1 MIDGAINESSCT
13 KVYTCGSP
21 FLVAKATC
29 LQANNI
35 PQICTHLS
43 SHARGLIKQ
52 KIPFCLRLLLA
63 IGLLGSFPH
72 SLLLAA
78 TPNTVK
84 PLSQPATLKTG
95 TLEALKGPV
104 LTVPAGTAF
113 TVSLQQPISTQINKV
128 GDLIEAMVETPLTA
142 ENKIILPKG
151 SRVKGTI
158 AGIRSSGGA
167 IRSGSLELQFTT
179 AEPVGTTL
187 QLPLLA
193 KVKTPN
199 GSGVLEGEGFKSN
212 AGQIAAKTAIGAA
225 TGAAAGSIGGLLRH
239 SNVGNGA
246 IIGASI
252 GAGIGLIHSLFQTKP
267 QPVELESQS
276 PLTLVLEKS
285 LTVGGGN
292 TTMPI
297 QVILP
302 PYSPNGN
309 IVKPTADKPL
319 PNQPVAS
326 PEGTGYYGY

>member
-1 MIDGAINESSCT
+1 M
-13 KVYTCGSP
+13 
-21 FLVAKATC
+21 L
-29 LQANNI
+29 NI
-35 PQICTHLS
+35 T
-43 SHARGLIKQ
+43 KQ
-52 KIPFCLRLLLA
+52 KIHFCLRLL
-63 IGLLGSFPH
+63 IVTGLLGSLPY

-95 TLEALKGPV
+95 TLETLKGPV

-128 GDLIEAMVETPLTA
+128 GDPIEALVETPLTT

-151 SRVKGTI
+151 SMVKGSVV
-158 AGIRSSGGA
+158 GIRSSGGA

-212 AGQIAAKTAIGAA
+212 AGQIAAKTAVGAA
-225 TGAAAGSIGGLLRH
+225 TGAAAGSIGSLFRH

-246 IIGASI
+246 LIGASI
-252 GAGIGLIHSLFQTKP
+252 GASIGLIHSLFQTKP
-267 QPVELESQS
+267 QPVELESQA

-292 TTMPI
+292 TTIPI

-302 PYSPNGN
+302 PYTPNGKT
-309 IVKPTADKPL
+309 VKPASDKPV
-319 PNQPVAS
+319 PNPPAS